1 MSEVE
6 AAPVEGEVI
15 ESNESIEESQEISD
29 EVGSEELSEEEL
41 SEEVSEEGD
50 EEGSSEEGGE
60 ESVEEA
66 IRKLVNIKMNGEDKE
81 FDLDDE
87 RSLEELIKLAQ
98 MGGGAHAKMQEA
110 AGIKKGWDSLEELA
124 KTNPEEFLRQYG
136 HDPEAL
142 AEEIMMKQIEQLK
155 KSPETVEREKLENE
169 LQEARKQLKDRE
181 EREKSFEMDK
191 LQREASIQL
200 SGDISKALDNYKE
213 LPKSEYVNKRV
224 AEGML
229 WALENGFDEI
239 EVEDIVP
246 VIHQEIQ
253 RELQELLEAMPEE
266 AMENFIGR
274 RSMDRMRKS
283 RIKKSKQGTINTK
296 TRLENTGE
304 TSSNESKEP
313 AKKMTMREFLN
324 G

>member
-1 MSEVE
+1 MSEAE
-6 AAPVEGEVI
+6 AAPVEGEVT
-15 ESNESIEESQEISD
+15 ESNEVVEESQ
-29 EVGSEELSEEEL
+29 GNLEEAGLEEFSEEES
-41 SEEVSEEGD
+41 SEEVSEEGS
-50 EEGSSEEGGE
+50 EEVSSEE
-60 ESVEEA
+60 ESVEEVL
-66 IRKLVNIKMNGEDKE
+66 RKLVNVKMNGEDKE

-87 RSLEELIKLAQ
+87 GSLEELIKLAQ

-124 KTNPEEFLRQYG
+124 KSDPEKFLKQYG

-142 AEEIMMKQIEQLK
+142 AEEIMMRQIEQLK
-155 KSPETVEREKLENE
+155 KSPEQVEREALENE
-169 LQEARKQLKDRE
+169 LEEARRQLKDRE
-181 EREKSFEMDK
+181 TREQTFEMERM
-191 LQREASIQL
+191 QREASIQL
-200 SGDISKALDNYKE
+200 TDDISKALDNYKE

-229 WALENGFDEI
+229 WALQNGFDEI

-266 AMENFIGR
+266 AMEKFIGQ
-274 RSMDRMRKS
+274 RSMDRMRKT
-283 RIKKSKQGTINTK
+283 RIKKSKQGTINTR

-304 TSSNESKEP
+304 SSSSESNQP

-324 G
+324 S

>member
-1 MSEVE
+1 MSEAE
-6 AAPVEGEVI
+6 AAPVEGEVT
-15 ESNESIEESQEISD
+15 ESNEVVEESQ
-29 EVGSEELSEEEL
+29 GNLEEAGLEEFSEEES
-41 SEEVSEEGD
+41 SEEVSEEGS
-50 EEGSSEEGGE
+50 EEVSSEE
-60 ESVEEA
+60 ESVEEVL
-66 IRKLVNIKMNGEDKE
+66 RKLVNVKMNGEDKE

-87 RSLEELIKLAQ
+87 GSLEELIKLAQ

-124 KTNPEEFLRQYG
+124 KSDPEKFLKQYG

-142 AEEIMMKQIEQLK
+142 AEEIMMRQIEQLK
-155 KSPETVEREKLENE
+155 KSPEQVEREGLENE
-169 LQEARKQLKDRE
+169 LEEARRQLKDRE
-181 EREKSFEMDK
+181 TREQTFEMERM
-191 LQREASIQL
+191 QREASIQL
-200 SGDISKALDNYKE
+200 TDDISKALDNYKE

-229 WALENGFDEI
+229 WALQNGFDEI

-266 AMENFIGR
+266 AMEKFIGQ
-274 RSMDRMRKS
+274 RSMDRMRKT
-283 RIKKSKQGTINTK
+283 RIKKSKQGTINTR

-304 TSSNESKEP
+304 SSSSESNQP

-324 G
+324 S